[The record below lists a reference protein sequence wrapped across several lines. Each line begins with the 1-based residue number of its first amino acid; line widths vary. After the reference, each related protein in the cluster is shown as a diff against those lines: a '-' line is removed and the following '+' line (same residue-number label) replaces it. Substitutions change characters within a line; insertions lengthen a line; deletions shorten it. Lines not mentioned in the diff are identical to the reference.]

1 MMRILWWAVQALWLR
16 HVWRPLRFEHDVKL
30 AAHPDAQQRVSACL
44 WMSKSRDLGRYLSL
58 DNERPLD
65 LLIWRL
71 MGDNWTQHRI
81 KQNQQLRQIARQL
94 RRTR

>member
-1 MMRILWWAVQALWLR
+1 MDVEEPRSAHLR
-16 HVWRPLRFEHDVKL
+16 VLGVRPSML
-30 AAHPDAQQRVSACL
+30 
-44 WMSKSRDLGRYLSL
+44 DLGRYLSL